1 MVKNFKALAVMAV
14 MCITMLFSGCLVSA
28 SSLEDNVSGGG
39 NAATDFLSG
48 GTVDSDDLEIGNWIA
63 GQRGMTS
70 QNLSTAS
77 KTLSPLS
84 NIVGNIIGG
93 IVVLTFLGMFLM
105 TAVDLLYL
113 AFPPV
118 RNLLYK
124 GGAAGGGG
132 GAAMGGGMMGG
143 YGGGRFSRYGGG
155 MMGGMGG
162 MGGNPQ
168 MQAEQRYTQ
177 WISDEAIQCVALLNN
192 GGGAADTS
200 GGMGMGMSP
209 MNAGMMAQQQAPQ
222 NMSMRSTILTYF
234 KKRLVFMV
242 ILAVCVIVLTSSALL
257 GTGVNL
263 ALWFT
268 KIVNAVNANIPK

>member
-1 MVKNFKALAVMAV
+1 MIIMIKRFRSFVSVLALCAMFIV
-14 MCITMLFSGCLVSA
+14 SGCVVEA
-28 SSLEDNVSGGG
+28 SSLEDNVSTGVSIGS
-39 NAATDFLSG
+39 DFLNSG
-48 GTVDSDDLEIGNWIA
+48 TIDNDDLEIGNWIA

-70 QNLSTAS
+70 QNLGTAS

-113 AFPPV
+113 AFPPC

-124 GGAAGGGG
+124 GNAAGGGT
-132 GAAMGGGMMGG
+132 AGGMMGG
-143 YGGGRFSRYGGG
+143 MGGRFSRYGGG

-192 GGGAADTS
+192 GGAAS
-200 GGMGMGMSP
+200 APQMGMNP
-209 MNAGMMAQQQAPQ
+209 MNAGMMAQQPAPQ
-222 NMSMRSTILTYF
+222 TVSMRSTIATYF
-234 KKRLVFMV
+234 KKRLVFMI
-242 ILAVCVIVLTSSALL
+242 ILAVCVIVLTSSVLL

-263 ALWFT
+263 ALWIT
-268 KIVNAVNANIPK
+268 KVINAVNANIPK